1 MSGHS
6 HWATIKRKK
15 GANDAKRGQMFS
27 KLGRE
32 IAIAARDG
40 ADPENNVKLRL
51 IVNKAKAAGMPKD
64 MIERT
69 IRRGAGLDK
78 DAQAFEELL
87 YEGYGPHGIAM
98 MVKVTTDNRN
108 RTVADLRRIFTRAG
122 GNLAESGAV
131 AWNFE
136 QRGYISIP
144 VSDPDPDRLFEVAV
158 EAGADDVEITDE
170 RLEIYTTPTELHA
183 VSAALEKAGLKPETI
198 ELTMQPRQLTALD
211 LTNAQSV
218 LQVVDQLEELDDV
231 QQVYASLDVPE
242 ELVSS
247 YDMQA
252 A

>member
-40 ADPENNVKLRL
+40 ADPENNVRLRL
-51 IVNKAKAAGMPKD
+51 IVNKAKSAGMPKD

-78 DAQAFEELL
+78 DAAAFEELM

-98 MVKVTTDNRN
+98 LVKVTTDNRN

-122 GNLAESGAV
+122 GSLAEAGAV

-136 QRGYISIP
+136 QKGYIAIP
-144 VSDPDPDRLFEVAV
+144 VKNPDPDKMFEMAV
-158 EAGADDVEITDE
+158 DAGADDVEITDE
-170 RLEIYTTPTELHA
+170 HVEIYTAPNELHA
-183 VSAALEKAGLKPETI
+183 VSAALEKTGLKPETV
-198 ELTMQPRQLTALD
+198 ELVMKPKQLSALD
-211 LTNAQSV
+211 AKDAQTV
-218 LQVVDQLEELDDV
+218 LQVVDQLEDLEDV
-231 QQVYASLDVPE
+231 QQVYANLDIPE
-242 ELVSS
+242 ELMSE
-247 YDMQA
+247 YAAQA